1 MELEL
6 LKALYLWRN
15 CFSMNIMGIKREA
28 RERGNVVPEN
38 SSKASLSY
46 LFLEEGGESGT
57 KNRKWE
63 SVP

>member
-1 MELEL
+1 
-6 LKALYLWRN
+6 
-15 CFSMNIMGIKREA
+15 MNIMGIKREA